1 MVSIRKKTFH
11 CIKILNPQF
20 TNFPYAAHRN
30 NRYKKHPTLPKW
42 WGGYSFL
49 SWTFLQQ
56 KQEEWRRNWSK
67 KKKAAMNSLLGMLSS
82 DKRFSRYIWCSV
94 FIISSTFVM
103 ISFRTLQSDRNHDES
118 KRETPQL
125 LKFISSFEQKE
136 TFFPSVTI
144 YSCTF
149 SWTCQ

>member
-1 MVSIRKKTFH
+1 MLRTATIATKNIQLYPSDEEVTVFCHELFCSRNKK
-11 CIKILNPQF
+11 ND
-20 TNFPYAAHRN
+20 
-30 NRYKKHPTLPKW
+30 
-42 WGGYSFL
+42 
-49 SWTFLQQ
+49 
-56 KQEEWRRNWSK
+56 EEIEA